1 LTMKTRTGR
10 KRRAARTSSP
20 AGRLPVRRPPR
31 TKGNSSRPDIFCFAP
46 SGKRRVPNPVPFMAT
61 DEAGFRDG
69 FPLSP
74 FRARRGNGQGKLFPA
89 GDREPVLLRNGRP
102 AVASGKKLPGPCR
115 QRSFLRSRP
124 VKASGRNGVFEK
136 ANIPPKGRMNAGG
149 RPPRNLF
156 PVLRDSLLSVTGEY
170 CHVFSPG
177 GSPPCFSAYGGPG

>member
-1 LTMKTRTGR
+1 MKTRTGR

-20 AGRLPVRRPPR
+20 AGRLPVRRPAR
-31 TKGNSSRPDIFCFAP
+31 HKGQLSRPDIFCPAP

-74 FRARRGNGQGKLFPA
+74 FRARRGNGPGKLLPA
-89 GDREPVLLRNGRP
+89 GNREPVLLRNGRP

-115 QRSFLRSRP
+115 QRSFVPSFAP
-124 VKASGRNGVFEK
+124 EAAGRNGTFEK

-149 RPPRNLF
+149 RPPRIF
-156 PVLRDSLLSVTGEY
+156 FRSFGDSLLSVTGEY